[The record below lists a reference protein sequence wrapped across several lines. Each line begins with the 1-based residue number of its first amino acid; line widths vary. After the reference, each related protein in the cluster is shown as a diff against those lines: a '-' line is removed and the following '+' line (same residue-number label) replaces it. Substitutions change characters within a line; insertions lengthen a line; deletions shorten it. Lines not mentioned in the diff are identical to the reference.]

1 MPCAMLTVLLQ
12 RFCNE
17 VHICDLLRRGNVD
30 AVPLVGVYSTEK
42 HPFGLVHEHMDNL
55 DLRQYL
61 KNEPNVGR
69 LELVLIQSP
78 SPSTF

>member
-1 MPCAMLTVLLQ
+1 MLTVPLQ

-17 VHICDLLRRGNVD
+17 VRVCELLRHGDVD
-30 AVPLVGVYSTEK
+30 AVPLVGVYSTEE
-42 HPFGLVHEHMDNL
+42 HPFGLVYEHMDNL

-69 LELVLIQSP
+69 LELVPIP
-78 SPSTF
+78 SPSSPPTF

>member
-1 MPCAMLTVLLQ
+1 MPCAVLTVPLQ
-12 RFCNE
+12 RFHNE
-17 VHICDLLRRGNVD
+17 VRVYDLLRRGDVD

-42 HPFGLVHEHMDNL
+42 HPFGLVYEHMDHL

-69 LELVLIQSP
+69 PEPVLIQTS
-78 SPSTF
+78 SLSTI